1 MTAVR
6 IGGARPAIAE
16 SVVGHTEFLEAQQ
29 RRRNVA
35 NGRRTADDAQPPP
48 GIPPRPSP
56 PDVDCE
62 RADAES
68 NPVTVPRAV
77 AVEAAP
83 IVVGHGPVARWRA
96 RRPLVPER

>member
-1 MTAVR
+1 VTAVR
-6 IGGARPAIAE
+6 IGEARPAIAE
-16 SVVGHTEFLEAQQ
+16 SVVGHREFLEAQQ

-35 NGRRTADDAQPPP
+35 NARRTADA
-48 GIPPRPSP
+48 RPSP

-62 RADAES
+62 RADADSE
-68 NPVTVPRAV
+68 PVTAPRAV

-83 IVVGHGPVARWRA
+83 VVVGHGPVARWRA

>member
-1 MTAVR
+1 VTAVR
-6 IGGARPAIAE
+6 IGGAPLTIAE

-35 NGRRTADDAQPPP
+35 NARRITDDAQPLP

-62 RADAES
+62 RADADS
-68 NPVTVPRAV
+68 DPVTAAKAV
-77 AVEAAP
+77 AVEAA
-83 IVVGHGPVARWRA
+83 PVARWRA
-96 RRPLVPER
+96 RRPLVPKR